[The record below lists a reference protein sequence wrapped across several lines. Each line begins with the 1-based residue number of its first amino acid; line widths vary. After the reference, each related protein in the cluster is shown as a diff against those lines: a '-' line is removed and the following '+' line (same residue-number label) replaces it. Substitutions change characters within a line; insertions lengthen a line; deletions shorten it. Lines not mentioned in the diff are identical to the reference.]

1 VTRVLRAL
9 PTMMKIGLAE
19 AIAYRAEMLVWVLS
33 TTMPFVMWVMW
44 SAVAE
49 VSPVVGQSG
58 RAYNAGAFSAYF
70 LCTFIVRQLVSS
82 WASWEMNWEVRQ
94 GTLAMRLLR
103 PMHPIVSYAVGHVAA
118 LPMRFVVT
126 LPVIALIF
134 ISGAHRQLPSDWRIW
149 ALWVP
154 CIIGAWL
161 VAFFSNVAIGTL
173 SFFMDSSLKIM
184 EVWLACLMVFSG
196 YLIPLDLFPPVLRTI
211 AELLPFRYQIG
222 LPVEVMTGAYS
233 YERAAQLIG
242 IQWAWAAGLCVIAF
256 VAWRYGVRRF
266 QAFGG

>member
-1 VTRVLRAL
+1 MTRTLRAL
-9 PTMMKIGLAE
+9 PTMLRIGLAE

-49 VSPVVGQSG
+49 VAPVIGQSG
-58 RAYNAGAFSAYF
+58 KSYGAGAFSAYF

-82 WASWEMNWEVRQ
+82 WASWEMNFEVRQ

-103 PMHPIVSYAVGHVAA
+103 PIHPINSYAMGHIAA
-118 LPMRFVVT
+118 LPLRFFVATPVAIALVVT
-126 LPVIALIF
+126 
-134 ISGAHRQLPSDWRIW
+134 STKQLPSDWRIW

-154 CIIGAWL
+154 CMIGAWL
-161 VAFFSNVAIGTL
+161 VAFLSNIAVGTL
-173 SFFMDSSLKIM
+173 CFFMESSLKIM

-196 YLIPLDLFPPVLRTI
+196 YLIPLDLFPPVLRAV
-211 AELLPFRYQIG
+211 AEVLPFRYQIG
-222 LPVEVMTGAYS
+222 LPVEVMTGVYTVEQTA
-233 YERAAQLIG
+233 RLIG
-242 IQWAWAAGLCVIAF
+242 IQWAWAFALLTLSLVS
-256 VAWRYGVRRF
+256 WRQGVKRF

>member
-1 VTRVLRAL
+1 MTRVLRAL
-9 PTMMKIGLAE
+9 PTMMMIGLAE

-33 TTMPFVMWVMW
+33 TTMPFVSWVMW
-44 SAVAE
+44 SAVAQ
-49 VSPVVGQSG
+49 VAPVIGQSG
-58 RAYNAGAFSAYF
+58 RAYGVGEFSAYF

-103 PMHPIVSYAVGHVAA
+103 PMHPIISYAVSHLAA
-118 LPMRFVVT
+118 VPLRFGVT
-126 LPVIALIF
+126 VPVIAFIF
-134 ISGAHRQLPSDWRIW
+134 ISGAWHQLPSDWRIW
-149 ALWVP
+149 GLWVP
-154 CIIGAWL
+154 CLVGAWL
-161 VAFFSNVAIGTL
+161 VAFLSNVAVGTL
-173 SFFMDSSLKIM
+173 SFFMESSLKVM

-222 LPVEVMTGAYS
+222 LPVEVMTGTYS
-233 YERAAQLIG
+233 VEQAARLIG
-242 IQWAWAAGLCVIAF
+242 IQWAWVVGLGF
-256 VAWRYGVRRF
+256 VAFGAWQYGVKRF

>member
-1 VTRVLRAL
+1 
-9 PTMMKIGLAE
+9 MMKVGLAE
-19 AIAYRAEMLVWVLS
+19 AIAYRAEMIVWVLS

-44 SAVAE
+44 SAVAQGA
-49 VSPVVGQSG
+49 PVVGQSG
-58 RAYNAGAFSAYF
+58 RSYGPGAFSAYF

-103 PMHPIVSYAVGHVAA
+103 PMHPIISYAVGHLAA
-118 LPMRFVVT
+118 LPMRVGVT
-126 LPVIALIF
+126 IPVIGLIF
-134 ISGAHRQLPSDWRIW
+134 ITGASKQLPSDLRIW
-149 ALWVP
+149 ALWLP
-154 CIIGAWL
+154 CLAGAWL
-161 VAFFSNVAIGTL
+161 VAFLSNVAIGTL
-173 SFFMDSSLKIM
+173 SFFMESSLKVM

-196 YLIPLDLFPPVLRTI
+196 YLIPLDLFPPVLRTV

-233 YERAAQLIG
+233 PEQAAHLIAV
-242 IQWAWAAGLCVIAF
+242 QWAWAVGLGFIAF
-256 VAWRYGVRRF
+256 FAWRQGVKRF